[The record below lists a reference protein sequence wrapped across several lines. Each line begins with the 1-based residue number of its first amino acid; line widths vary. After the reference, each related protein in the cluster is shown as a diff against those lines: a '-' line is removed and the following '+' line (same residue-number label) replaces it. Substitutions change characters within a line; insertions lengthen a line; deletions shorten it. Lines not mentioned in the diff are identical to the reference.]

1 MVVEYLDTAI
11 VKASTKLYKTNFSS
25 NVILTKADEST
36 SDEKNE
42 KLTME
47 FNIHYR
53 ACIGSL
59 IYLLPT
65 RVDLSLSVHKLAKF
79 PANPGKLQF
88 EGLVHILR
96 YIRYNK
102 TLSLNIMLI

>member
-1 MVVEYLDTAI
+1 M
-11 VKASTKLYKTNFSS
+11 
-25 NVILTKADEST
+25 ILTKADESP
-36 SDEKNE
+36 SDEKIE

-47 FNIHYR
+47 FNLHYR
-53 ACIGSL
+53 ACIGSS

-79 PANPGKLQF
+79 PENTGKLQF

-102 TLSLNIMLI
+102 TMGLKHYADMNDTLVSDILR

>member
-1 MVVEYLDTAI
+1 M
-11 VKASTKLYKTNFSS
+11 
-25 NVILTKADEST
+25 ILTKADESP

-47 FNIHYR
+47 FNLHYR
-53 ACIGSL
+53 ACIGSS

-102 TLSLNIMLI
+102 TMGLKHYADMNDTLVSDILR